1 MAHKKSLRMGGEEK
15 MSLFSNLSTMLG
27 AGIPIAETVESLLDE
42 AKGAKRIVLTQMR
55 DDLTAG
61 HHISRTFAQFPKVF
75 DKVTVNL
82 TKAAEESGTLE
93 TTLKDIESN
102 LKKQMELSDKIK
114 SAMMYPMLVMVV
126 FAGVLL
132 VMLLVVIP
140 KIAKVFER
148 LKVELAL
155 PTKLMIMLS
164 NALIQK
170 PVVVIAVLLTV
181 VGGLYAFYY
190 FKREVFFKF
199 FFSVPGI
206 SQLVR
211 KMDVGAFAR
220 SMYLLLSSGIPM
232 VMSLELAEDVVRK
245 PEMRRLI
252 KNARNRTVAGH
263 PFSQGLRTKGK
274 LVPEMM
280 VKLMEVGE
288 KTGTLESSMQNV
300 ADHMD
305 YQVTKGLSKFTTLL
319 EPILL
324 VLVAVVVGGM
334 MMAIISPIYGLI
346 SQVGAM

>member
-1 MAHKKSLRMGGEEK
+1 MANSRTLRMSGDEK
-15 MSLFSNLSTMLG
+15 IALFSNMSTMLG

-42 AKGAKRIVLTQMR
+42 AKGAKRIVLTQLR

-61 HHISRTFAQFPKVF
+61 HHVSRTFAQFPKIF

-93 TTLKDIESN
+93 TTLKDVEKN
-102 LKKQMELSDKIK
+102 LRKQMELGDKVK

-164 NALIQK
+164 NTLINQ
-170 PVVVIAVLLTV
+170 PLLVLSVSVVVGLLSF
-181 VGGLYAFYY
+181 AFYWY
-190 FKREVFFKF
+190 KREVFFKVL
-199 FFSVPGI
+199 FSLPGI

-211 KMDVGAFAR
+211 QMDVSYFAR
-220 SMYLLLSSGIPM
+220 SMYLLLSSGVPM
-232 VMSLELAEDVVRK
+232 VMSLELAEEVLRK
-245 PEMRRLI
+245 AEMRKLV
-252 KNARNRTVAGH
+252 KNARNRTVAGY
-263 PFSQGLRTKGK
+263 PFSSSLRSKQK
-274 LVPEMM
+274 LIPEMM
-280 VKLMEVGE
+280 IKLMEVGE
-288 KTGTLESSMQNV
+288 KTGTLETSMQSI

-305 YQVTKGLSKFTTLL
+305 YQVAKGLSKATTLL
-319 EPILL
+319 EPLML
-324 VLVAVVVGGM
+324 VTVAVVVGGM

>member
-1 MAHKKSLRMGGEEK
+1 MANSRTLRMSGDEK
-15 MSLFSNLSTMLG
+15 IALFSNMSTMLG

-42 AKGAKRIVLTQMR
+42 AKGAKRIVLTQLR

-61 HHISRTFAQFPKVF
+61 HHVSRTFAQFPKIF

-93 TTLKDIESN
+93 TTLKDVEKN
-102 LKKQMELSDKIK
+102 LRKQMELGDKVK

-164 NALIQK
+164 NTLINQ
-170 PVVVIAVLLTV
+170 PLLVLSVSVVVGLLSF
-181 VGGLYAFYY
+181 AFYWY
-190 FKREVFFKF
+190 KREVFFKVL
-199 FFSVPGI
+199 FSLPGI

-211 KMDVGAFAR
+211 QMDVSYFAR
-220 SMYLLLSSGIPM
+220 SMYLLLSSGVPM
-232 VMSLELAEDVVRK
+232 VMSLELAEEVLRK
-245 PEMRRLI
+245 AEMRKLV
-252 KNARNRTVAGH
+252 KNARNRTVAGYL
-263 PFSQGLRTKGK
+263 FSSSLRSKQK
-274 LVPEMM
+274 LIPEMM
-280 VKLMEVGE
+280 IKLMEVGE
-288 KTGTLESSMQNV
+288 KTGTLETSMQSI

-305 YQVTKGLSKFTTLL
+305 YQVAKGLSKATTLL
-319 EPILL
+319 EPLML
-324 VLVAVVVGGM
+324 VTVAVVVGGM

>member
-1 MAHKKSLRMGGEEK
+1 MANSRTLRMSGDEK
-15 MSLFSNLSTMLG
+15 IALFSNMSTMLG

-42 AKGAKRIVLTQMR
+42 AKGAKRIVLTQLR
-55 DDLTAG
+55 DDLSAG
-61 HHISRTFAQFPKVF
+61 HHVSRTFAQFPKIF

-93 TTLKDIESN
+93 TTLKDVEKN
-102 LKKQMELSDKIK
+102 LRKQMELGDKVK

-164 NALIQK
+164 NTLINQ
-170 PVVVIAVLLTV
+170 PLLVLSVSVVVGLLSF
-181 VGGLYAFYY
+181 AFYWY
-190 FKREVFFKF
+190 KREVFFKVL
-199 FFSVPGI
+199 FSLPGI

-211 KMDVGAFAR
+211 QMDVSYFAR
-220 SMYLLLSSGIPM
+220 SMYLLLSSGVPM
-232 VMSLELAEDVVRK
+232 VMSLELAEEVLRK
-245 PEMRRLI
+245 AEMRKLV
-252 KNARNRTVAGH
+252 KNARNRTVAGY
-263 PFSQGLRTKGK
+263 PFSSSLRSKQK
-274 LVPEMM
+274 LIPEM
-280 VKLMEVGE
+280 VIKLMEVGE
-288 KTGTLESSMQNV
+288 KTGTLETSMQSI

-305 YQVTKGLSKFTTLL
+305 YQVAKGLSKATTLL
-319 EPILL
+319 EPLML
-324 VLVAVVVGGM
+324 VTVAVVVGGM